1 MNYNISWVREIA
13 LINILSGVQMIFLG
27 THKKK
32 GGPALPQ
39 VRETNFDNQ
48 NLVLIIV
55 IEP

>member
-1 MNYNISWVREIA
+1 MCVRQKLVMVYLPDFKSYQGI
-13 LINILSGVQMIFLG
+13 
-27 THKKK
+27 K
-32 GGPALPQ
+32 GRGALPQ